1 MEQDY
6 ESIHLL
12 KNMQLG
18 SRRSFEIFYE
28 KYISYI
34 YNIAYAITKSPEE
47 AEDICHDVFVE
58 VMEKSREYNPERG
71 SIKAWLAV
79 KTKSRSLDRL
89 RKKKPLLINRLEA
102 VIKQAEKGAD
112 AFIFA
117 HLEKELIFDALNH
130 IPEEQREAIIRAYFK
145 GETQREIARDMN
157 KPLGTVKSLIRYG
170 LNNLRKQKSLL
181 EWVEPD
187 GGGRHGEHEPYP

>member
-6 ESIHLL
+6 DSKQLL
-12 KNMQLG
+12 KNIQLG

-28 KYISYI
+28 KYVSYI
-34 YNIAYAITKSPEE
+34 YSIAYAITKNPEE
-47 AEDICHDVFVE
+47 AEDICHDVFLE
-58 VMEKSREYNPERG
+58 VIEKCREYNPRRG

-79 KTKSRSLDRL
+79 KTKSRALDRL

-102 VIKQAEKGAD
+102 AVVQAEKGAD
-112 AFIFA
+112 DFIFT
-117 HLEKELIFDALNH
+117 HLEKELILDALNH
-130 IPEEQREAIIRAYFK
+130 IPEDQREALIRAYYI
-145 GETQREIARDMN
+145 GETQREIAKDMN

-181 EWVEPD
+181 EWIEPD
-187 GGGRHGEHEPYP
+187 GGGRHGKH

>member
-6 ESIHLL
+6 DSKQLL
-12 KNMQLG
+12 KNIQLG

-28 KYISYI
+28 KYVSYI
-34 YNIAYAITKSPEE
+34 YSIAYAITKNPEE
-47 AEDICHDVFVE
+47 AEDICHDVFLE
-58 VMEKSREYNPERG
+58 VIEKCREYDPRRG

-79 KTKSRSLDRL
+79 KTKSRALDRL
-89 RKKKPLLINRLEA
+89 RKKKPLLINRLQLA
-102 VIKQAEKGAD
+102 VDQAEKGAD
-112 AFIFA
+112 DFIFI
-117 HLEKELIFDALNH
+117 HLEKELILDALNH
-130 IPEEQREAIIRAYFK
+130 IPDDQREALIRAYYI
-145 GETQREIARDMN
+145 GETQREIAKYMN

-187 GGGRHGEHEPYP
+187 GGGRHGKH